1 MNEMRVET
9 RGTKVLMY
17 ASLETDGI
25 VLEGQPVQFKVV
37 AVGCKDGKIAT
48 QTAVE
53 PVLIMDK
60 GMARRLARQIL
71 NDCQME
77 E

>member
-1 MNEMRVET
+1 MIET
-9 RGTKVLMY
+9 RIEVRGNKVCLY
-17 ASLETDGI
+17 TQLESDSM

-53 PVLIMDK
+53 PILILGVED
-60 GMARRLARQIL
+60 ARRLARQIL
-71 NDCQME
+71 SDTKE
-77 E
+77 A